1 MVGMWTL
8 VSLSIAE
15 FGFPVTGRAMISSF
29 QSYNFYTKDINLTLS
44 RKAADAVVS
53 REQKYYRETIGSIK
67 TVDEF
72 LADDRVYAY
81 AMKAYGLEEMT
92 YAKAFIR
99 KVLESDL
106 TDTSSFANLLTDSKY
121 KTLAAAYDFGNTVT
135 SEIIQTTSQIDSLIG
150 TYEQTIENNDAQLKA
165 DTSYFTAVSQTFTNV
180 DDLFKN
186 TRARDYVFAT
196 FGIDP
201 KTFDY
206 DTLRGVL
213 TSDIADPTS
222 YVNSVIAPQ
231 VNNWL
236 IQIDDL
242 NVQLADPLNTPAQKE
257 KISYLITQYS
267 KAVDKADRYYNM
279 AASFNFS
286 ADGTLAAGVD
296 PMSAAQLK
304 MVTESYVLNQPRL
317 TSTGALLNK
326 QYYEDTMPTI
336 TSIDEL
342 LNNARLSIMVLTAF
356 GIPLTTSR
364 ADVKWALEQD
374 TSDLNGELY
383 SKSQGIIDMAKAFN
397 FESDGSITPG
407 LDIQDADQLYLT
419 TSNYIGKY
427 NDADEE
433 KDAAAIK
440 KYKLYIGLT
449 SNLDDFLS
457 AQPAAITIREFAL
470 KAFNISPGE
479 VSTFKLKQIFTSDPY
494 DPKSYVNTM
503 KDDRFVKLA
512 KAFNFAADG
521 SIGSPR
527 YAQSENEITRI
538 TKAYYTAVT
547 RLDDSESSK
556 AATEKEASYYR
567 TRLQTL
573 ETVEELLADTRLRNV
588 LLVAEGLRPVDVST
602 ETLRAVLTSDL
613 DDPNS
618 FANQQT
624 EIGFQKIAG
633 SFNFDANGF
642 IQTVSNPGAQNERGL
657 VETQR
662 LYLTQAIEEE
672 AGVESLGA
680 RLALYFERM
689 APTLTSNFDILADDA
704 LAQFVRT
711 TFSIS
716 DETASSD
723 IDKQKEMFDRYLDV
737 DDLLDPEK
745 VDILVRRFLALYD
758 LDNGVQDPVLS
769 ILGGNRSINFET
781 VATLMQLRSSF

>member
-1 MVGMWTL
+1 MWIA
-8 VSLSIAE
+8 VNLSIAL
-15 FGFPVTGRAMISSF
+15 FAFPVTGRAMISSY
-29 QSYNFYTKDINLTLS
+29 QSYNFYTNDINLTLS
-44 RKAADAVVS
+44 RKAADPVIT
-53 REQKYYRETIGSIK
+53 REAQYYRDTIGSIK

-72 LADDRVYAY
+72 LANDRVYAY

-135 SEIIQTTSQIDSLIG
+135 SEIIQTTSQIDALIG
-150 TYEQTIENNDAQLKA
+150 TYEQSIQSNDDLLREE
-165 DTSYFTAVSQTFTNV
+165 TNYFKAVSQTFTNV
-180 DDLFKN
+180 DDLLQN
-186 TRARDYVFAT
+186 TRARDYVFST

-201 KTFDY
+201 KTYDY
-206 DTLRGVL
+206 ETLRGVL
-213 TSDIADPTS
+213 TSDIADANS
-222 YVNSVIAPQ
+222 YVNSVIAPK

-236 IQIDDL
+236 VLVDDL
-242 NVQLADPLNTPAQKE
+242 NTQLTDPLKTPAQKE
-257 KISYLITQYS
+257 KINYLITQYT
-267 KAVDKADRYYNM
+267 KAIEKADMYYNM
-279 AASFNFS
+279 AASFNFK
-286 ADGTLAAGVD
+286 ADGSLDTGVA
-296 PMSAAQLK
+296 PMTEAQLK
-304 MVTESYVLNQPRL
+304 MVTESYVLSQPRL
-317 TSTGALLNK
+317 TSTGALINK
-326 QYYEDTMPTI
+326 QYYEETIPTI
-336 TSIDEL
+336 TTIDEL
-342 LNNARLSIMVLTAF
+342 LDNSRLSIMMLTAYD
-356 GIPLTTSR
+356 IPLTTSR

-374 TSDLNGELY
+374 TSDPNGEIY
-383 SKSQGIIDMAKAFN
+383 SKSAGMIALAKAFN
-397 FESDGSITPG
+397 FEADGSITPG
-407 LDIQDADQLYLT
+407 KDIQDADQLFT
-419 TSNYIGKY
+419 TTANYIGKY

-433 KDAAAIK
+433 ADAAAIA

-457 AQPAAITIREFAL
+457 AEPAAITIREFAL
-470 KAFNISPGE
+470 KAFNISPEE
-479 VSTFKLKQIFTSDPY
+479 VSTYKLKQVFTSDPY
-494 DPKSYVNTM
+494 DPNSYVNTM

-573 ETVEELLADTRLRNV
+573 ETVEDLLADTRLRNV

-633 SFNFDANGF
+633 SFNFDAEGY
-642 IQTVSNPGAQNERGL
+642 IRTVSNPGAQNERGL

-672 AGVESLGA
+672 AGQESLGA

-689 APTLTSNFDILADDA
+689 APTLTSNYDILADDA
-704 LAQFVRT
+704 LAQFIRT

-716 DETASSD
+716 DETAGSD
-723 IDKQKEMFDRYLDV
+723 IDKQKEMLDRYLDI

-745 VDILVRRFLALYD
+745 VETLVQRFLALYD
-758 LDNGVQDPVLS
+758 IDNGAQDPILS
-769 ILGGNRSINFET
+769 VLGGNTSINFET

>member
-470 KAFNISPGE
+470 KAFNISPDE

-633 SFNFDANGF
+633 SFNFDADGF

>member
-356 GIPLTTSR
+356 DIPLTTSR

-383 SKSQGIIDMAKAFN
+383 SKSQGIINMAKAFN

-470 KAFNISPGE
+470 KAFNISPDE